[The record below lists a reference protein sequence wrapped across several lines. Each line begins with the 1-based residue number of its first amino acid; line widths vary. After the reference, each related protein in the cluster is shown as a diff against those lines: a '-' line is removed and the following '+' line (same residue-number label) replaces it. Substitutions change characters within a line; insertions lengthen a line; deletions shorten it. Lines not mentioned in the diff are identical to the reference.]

1 MQRIDDGDL
10 KLLLQ
15 PEFLS
20 AEEQSALV
28 SSLQESIPWY
38 RVKYTSER
46 FGNKCETPC
55 WTNYFGGIRGIEPHV
70 PIPPFLQALS
80 EKVAKACD
88 SNPESGM
95 MGTVSFNSVLV
106 RLYLDGN
113 DNIAWHTDG
122 RTFLG
127 PQPTIGSV
135 SVGGT
140 ATFQMRR
147 MLKLWQSIAGKSEG
161 GSSSCS
167 VDPTTPRRD
176 FVLRSGALL
185 VMRGETQQHW
195 HHRVPTESGRS
206 PRFNINFR
214 RILPGQHDSARGVQ
228 TFYKYCVHGDC
239 TMATAKRWTFRE
251 ILQQRAPLLAMLGSS
266 GDNGEKRG
274 SRNSNT
280 SSSGTSRVVCDQ
292 RKEGAGD
299 QSKGASS
306 TQAAK
311 KRNHTLLRAF
321 AEGQKQKQ
329 RRTTEASATKASIV
343 GAAESSANVWTC
355 TSCTFENT
363 PTGRDGEEGPASSA
377 DLLWD
382 CCELCDTPRPPSS
395 SAGGK
400 YQTYG
405 A

>member
-266 GDNGEKRG
+266 DNGEKRG